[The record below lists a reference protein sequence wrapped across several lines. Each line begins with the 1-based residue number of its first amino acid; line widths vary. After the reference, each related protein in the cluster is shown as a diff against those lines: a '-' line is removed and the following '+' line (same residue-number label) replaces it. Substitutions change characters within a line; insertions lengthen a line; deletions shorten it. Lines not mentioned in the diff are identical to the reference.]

1 MIRFRLLVLNEFKLA
16 RTAVLIHLIAIFQP
30 TILFVLMS
38 FTLVYPT
45 WDMNV
50 IQPVTDEGRAL
61 VAAMREVG
69 SPIGEPYINP
79 ITVSPNEANE
89 QLSQVVVVETR
100 HGVPTAVQRF
110 GLIDS
115 NQVKNFR
122 NRLTAA
128 ALRLWNDALGKRAV
142 TVEERP
148 WLPRDVPYVV
158 YYGMAMLPM
167 TTFLAGFIGGIL
179 TAQDFEFG
187 TIMEV
192 RLAPAAP
199 ALPLA
204 ARLTRLILLALL
216 SAGVLLVTLGWRT
229 GVWPD
234 SIWQV
239 GLILLPM
246 AITASGLGTV
256 SGLVLRRSIPTLVVG
271 LLTTL
276 GGWIVGSAFGLAA
289 GFGGLFERISRLT
302 PNTHAVE
309 LLFPRYYGTAV
320 GTPQLAALILVLFS
334 AGTLVLTVLVYRW
347 RVMVQG

>member
-1 MIRFRLLVLNEFKLA
+1 
-16 RTAVLIHLIAIFQP
+16 
-30 TILFVLMS
+30 
-38 FTLVYPT
+38 
-45 WDMNV
+45 
-50 IQPVTDEGRAL
+50 
-61 VAAMREVG
+61 
-69 SPIGEPYINP
+69 
-79 ITVSPNEANE
+79 
-89 QLSQVVVVETR
+89 
-100 HGVPTAVQRF
+100 
-110 GLIDS
+110 
-115 NQVKNFR
+115 
-122 NRLTAA
+122 
-128 ALRLWNDALGKRAV
+128 
-142 TVEERP
+142 
-148 WLPRDVPYVV
+148 VPYVV

-204 ARLTRLILLALL
+204 ARLTRLVLLALL
-216 SAGVLLVTLGWRT
+216 SAGVLFVALGWRT

-234 SIWQV
+234 SIWLV

-289 GFGGLFERISRLT
+289 GFGELFERISRLT

-309 LLFPRYYGTAV
+309 LLFLRYYGTAV
-320 GTPQLAALILVLFS
+320 GTPQLSALILVLFS